1 MSGKTVL
8 LTGGAGF
15 IGSHLAAA
23 LVERGH
29 RVRVLDALDPQVHG
43 AGPRRPS
50 PHGVEMIRADILDEQ
65 ALTRCL
71 DGAEVVFHQAAAVGV
86 GQSMYEPAAYTRVNS
101 LGTALLMEKIAK
113 PGSRV
118 EKVVVA
124 SSMSIYGEGR
134 YRCPACGPSAPDLR
148 GRTRL
153 LAGKWEPECP
163 RCGKDLDPLPT
174 DEGKPLGPTSV
185 YGVTKRSQEE
195 TVLVMGRCYGIP
207 AVALRYFNVYG
218 PGQALS
224 NPYTG
229 VAAIFSSRLL
239 NGKPP
244 CIYEDG
250 EQGRDFVHV
259 SDIVQANLLAMERSE
274 GDYRALNV
282 GTGVLTSVRELVRG
296 LIQRLAPED
305 GVRPRILGTF
315 REGDIRHCYADITE
329 IRTRLGYEPKVPLE
343 LGFDD
348 LAAWARTQ
356 EPQDRFD
363 AAAAELVSRGLVM
376 GSKDVH

>member
-1 MSGKTVL
+1 MSGKSILV
-8 LTGGAGF
+8 TGGAGF
-15 IGSHLAAA
+15 IGSHLVAA

-29 RVRVLDALDPQVHG
+29 RVRVLDILDPQVHG
-43 AGPRRPS
+43 AGLRRPN
-50 PHGVEMIRADILDEQ
+50 PHGVEMIVGELLDADT
-65 ALTRCL
+65 LTRSL
-71 DGAEVVFHQAAAVGV
+71 QGVEVVFHQAAAVGV

-101 LGTALLMEKIAK
+101 FGTALLMEKIAR
-113 PGSRV
+113 PGSIV

-134 YRCPACGPSAPDLR
+134 YRCAACGPVAPDLR
-148 GRTRL
+148 GRARL
-153 LAGKWEPECP
+153 LAGRWEPACP
-163 RCGKDLDPLPT
+163 ACGRDLEPLPT

-244 CIYEDG
+244 CLYEDG

-259 SDIVQANLLAMERSE
+259 SDIVQANLLAMEKSE
-274 GDYRALNV
+274 ADFQALNV

-296 LIQRLAPED
+296 LIQRLAPD
-305 GVRPRILGTF
+305 DSVRPRILGTF
-315 REGDIRHCYADITE
+315 REGDIRHCYADITQ

-356 EPQDRFD
+356 EPQDRYD
-363 AAAAELVSRGLVM
+363 AATAELVSRGLVI

>member
-29 RVRVLDALDPQVHG
+29 SVRVLDVMDPQVHG
-43 AGPRRPS
+43 VDPGRPN
-50 PHGVEMIRADILDEQ
+50 PHGVEMVRGDLLDDRT
-65 ALTRCL
+65 LTRSL
-71 DGAEVVFHQAAAVGV
+71 QGVEVVFHQAAAVGV
-86 GQSMYEPAAYTRVNS
+86 GQSVYEPAAYTRVNS
-101 LGTALLMEKIAK
+101 LGTALLMEKVAR
-113 PGSRV
+113 PGSKV
-118 EKVVVA
+118 EKVIVA
-124 SSMSIYGEGR
+124 SSMSIYGEGK
-134 YRCPACGPSAPDLR
+134 YRCAACGPVAPELR
-148 GRTRL
+148 GRERL
-153 LAGKWEPECP
+153 LAGKWEPACP
-163 RCGKDLDPLPT
+163 RCGRDLEPIPT

-259 SDIVQANLLAMERSE
+259 RDIVQANLLAMERSE
-274 GDYRALNV
+274 ADYQALNV
-282 GTGVLTSVRELVRG
+282 GTGILTSVRQLVRG
-296 LIQRLAPED
+296 LIRRLAPD
-305 GVRPRILGTF
+305 DSVSSRILGTF

-329 IRTRLGYEPKVPLE
+329 IRTRLGYEPRVPLE

-356 EPQDRFD
+356 APQDRFD
-363 AAAAELVSRGLVM
+363 AAAEELVSRGLVI
-376 GSKDVH
+376 GSSNVT

>member
-1 MSGKTVL
+1 MVKGDL
-8 LTGGAGF
+8 
-15 IGSHLAAA
+15 
-23 LVERGH
+23 
-29 RVRVLDALDPQVHG
+29 
-43 AGPRRPS
+43 
-50 PHGVEMIRADILDEQ
+50 LDESI
-65 ALTRCL
+65 LTRCL
-71 DGAEVVFHQAAAVGV
+71 EGVEVVFHQAAAVGV

-101 LGTALLMEKIAK
+101 LGTAFLMEKVAR
-113 PGSRV
+113 PGSRI
-118 EKVVVA
+118 EKVIVA

-134 YRCPACGPSAPDLR
+134 YGCSTCGPAAPELR
-148 GRTRL
+148 SRARL
-153 LAGKWEPECP
+153 LSGKWEPACP
-163 RCGKDLDPLPT
+163 GCGQDLEPLPT

-239 NGKPP
+239 NGRPP
-244 CIYEDG
+244 CLYEDG

-259 SDIVQANLLAMERSE
+259 SDIVQANLLAMEKS
-274 GDYRALNV
+274 GADFRALNV
-282 GTGVLTSVRELVRG
+282 GTGVLTPLRELVRG
-296 LIQRLAPED
+296 LISRLSPAD
-305 GVRPRILGTF
+305 SVKPRVLGTF

-329 IRTRLGYEPKVPLE
+329 IRARLGYEPKVPLE

-356 EPQDRFD
+356 VPQDRFD
-363 AAAAELVSRGLVM
+363 AATEELVSRGLVF

>member
-1 MSGKTVL
+1 MTSRKIL

-15 IGSHLAAA
+15 IGSHLATA

-29 RVRVLDALDPQVHG
+29 RVRILDVMDPQVHG
-43 AGPRRPS
+43 AVPQRPQT
-50 PHGVEMIRADILDEQ
+50 P
-65 ALTRCL
+65 
-71 DGAEVVFHQAAAVGV
+71 GAEVVRGDLLDPDSLTHALDGVEVIFHQAAAVGV
-86 GQSMYEPAAYTRVNS
+86 GQSMYEAAFYTRVNS
-101 LGTALLMEKIAK
+101 LGTAMLMEKVARA
-113 PGSRV
+113 GSRV
-118 EKVVVA
+118 EKVIVA

-134 YRCPACGPSAPDLR
+134 YRCATCGPLAPEQR
-148 GRTRL
+148 GRERL
-153 LAGKWEPECP
+153 LSGKWEPACP
-163 RCGKDLDPLPT
+163 DCGLDLAPIPT
-174 DEGKPLGPTSV
+174 DESKPLNPTSV

-195 TVLVMGRCYGIP
+195 TVLVMGRSYGIP

-244 CIYEDG
+244 CVYEDG

-274 GDYRALNV
+274 GDFQALNV

-296 LIQRLAPED
+296 LMRRLTPDNGVAPKF
-305 GVRPRILGTF
+305 LGTF
-315 REGDIRHCYADITE
+315 REGDIRHCYADITQ
-329 IRTRLGYEPKVPLE
+329 IRIRLGYEPRVPME
-343 LGFDD
+343 RGFDD
-348 LAAWARTQ
+348 LAEWARTQ
-356 EPQDRFD
+356 QPLDRFD
-363 AAAAELVSRGLVM
+363 AAAAELTSRGLVS
-376 GSKDVH
+376 GS